1 MDIADFDQL
10 PSRRVAV
17 DGGEMFS
24 IDAGGGPAVVLVHG
38 SPVFSL
44 EFRATISRL
53 LPNFRVLAPD
63 LLSFGQSWGP
73 PQGADFTQ
81 QAHALRSF
89 LDAIE
94 LDRFHL
100 VGHDWG
106 GAIGLAAAARR
117 PAQVDRLVL
126 LNTSVR
132 VDFRPPLYWRP
143 LTAPGLGEAALVG
156 ANLFSH
162 GLPLFLRAA
171 RGDRVLRTRYQ
182 RPLEE
187 LATRRTILKLER
199 LEGYVAECQL
209 IQRALPEIV
218 GPKLIIWGTP
228 EPYFRREGPRL
239 RALLPTAHFS
249 SLPGA
254 GHFAAEDAPDRVA
267 EEIRAFLTRPDHDD
281 PYADRGVDR

>member
-1 MDIADFDQL
+1 MDIAEYDQL

-24 IDAGGGPAVVLVHG
+24 IDAGSGPAVVLVHG
-38 SPVFSL
+38 SPLFSL
-44 EFRATISRL
+44 EFRATIARL
-53 LPNFRVLAPD
+53 LADHRVLAPD
-63 LLSFGQSWGP
+63 LLSFGQSSGP

-81 QAHALRSF
+81 QARALRGF
-89 LDAIE
+89 LDALE

-106 GAIGLAAAARR
+106 GPIGLAAAARR
-117 PAQVDRLVL
+117 TAQVDRLVL

-156 ANLFSH
+156 ANLFSR

-171 RGDRVLRTRYQ
+171 RRDRALRARYQ
-182 RPLEE
+182 GPLEE

-199 LEGYVAECQL
+199 LEGYVSQCQL
-209 IQRALPEIV
+209 IQRALPQIA
-218 GPKLIIWGTP
+218 GPKLIIWGHP
-228 EPYFRREGPRL
+228 EPYFHREGPRL
-239 RALLPTAHFS
+239 RALLPTANLVS
-249 SLPGA
+249 VPRA
-254 GHFAAEDAPDRVA
+254 GHFAAEDAPARVG
-267 EEIRAFLTRPDHDD
+267 EEIHAFLT
-281 PYADRGVDR
+281 